1 MRFKEPEDVSAEIWW
16 NVFRHKT
23 KLMHGDYSVG
33 ETSFVATSCSVGEKY
48 FEVKSWHAKPYWYEM
63 SQLFKTEEEAKAWL
77 ATMYRLR

>member
-1 MRFKEPEDVSAEIWW
+1 MRFKEPEDVSADIWW
-16 NVFRHKT
+16 NVFRHRT

-33 ETSFVATSCSVGEKY
+33 ETSFVVTS
-48 FEVKSWHAKPYWYEM
+48 WQAKPYWYEM